1 MMLDEKVWSVTLA
14 EGKLNIPQEPITVI
28 SRNIF
33 VLTHEN
39 DQPAFS
45 KKLHSGGLFLLDVVK
60 Q

>member
-1 MMLDEKVWSVTLA
+1 MH
-14 EGKLNIPQEPITVI
+14 EGKLNLPQELITVI

-33 VLTHEN
+33 FLSHEN

-45 KKLHSGGLFLLDVVK
+45 KKLHSGDLFLLDVVK